1 MTTEQRQQITEIINI
16 KKIKDMI
23 TEMQKLKETVNWYK
37 DYSKVVYQNKP
48 NIDQYA
54 SDYADEQQ
62 ELRNK

>member
-1 MTTEQRQQITEIINI
+1 MTTEQRQQIIEIINI

-23 TEMQKLKETVNWYK
+23 TEMQKLKETVNWYE

-54 SDYADEQQ
+54 CDYADEQQ